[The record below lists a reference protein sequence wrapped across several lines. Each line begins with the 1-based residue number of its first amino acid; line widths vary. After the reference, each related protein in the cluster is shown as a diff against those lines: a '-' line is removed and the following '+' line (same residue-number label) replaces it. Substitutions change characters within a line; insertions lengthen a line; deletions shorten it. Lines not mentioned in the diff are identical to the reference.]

1 MGQPPG
7 AAGPGDAGST
17 ALTLTETA
25 LDREMLLV
33 PAPLGAGTEV
43 SALELERELL
53 PPEDRAPV
61 GEVRPG
67 APHPLVSQVRS
78 ALVMVALLTI
88 GLVFQLTWVSGWVHR
103 SAQNSMYNQFRSEL
117 ALGTAPLGPRHP
129 LLALG
134 QPMALITI
142 PSIGVSQ
149 VVAEG
154 TTGQVLTSGP
164 GHLRSTVFP
173 GGAGTSVIMGRSSSY
188 GGPFGRIHELRPG
201 ARIKVITQVGTSQF
215 RVIAVQHGG
224 GVVRQL
230 IPGSGRL
237 ILETADGTSYVPSG
251 VVSVI
256 ANKIGPGLSAQR
268 PLVRTVPPDQ
278 RPLGVDTGSLWL
290 VDLGLAVFGAVLA
303 AAVWTWYRR
312 GHAQAWIVFGAP
324 LLLIWFFV
332 ADQVSSLLPNLL

>member
-1 MGQPPG
+1 M
-7 AAGPGDAGST
+7 
-17 ALTLTETA
+17 TLTETA

-43 SALELERELL
+43 TALELERELL
-53 PPEDRAPV
+53 ALEDRGPV
-61 GEVRPG
+61 GEVPLG

-78 ALVMVALLTI
+78 ALVMVALLAI
-88 GLVFQLTWVSGWVHR
+88 GLVIQLTWVSAWVHR
-103 SAQNSMYNQFRSEL
+103 SAQSSLYNQFRTEL
-117 ALGTAPLGPRHP
+117 ALGTAPLGAKHP
-129 LLALG
+129 PLALG
-134 QPMALITI
+134 RPMALITI

-149 VVAEG
+149 VVSEG
-154 TTGQVLTSGP
+154 TTGKVLTSGP

-188 GGPFGRIHELRPG
+188 GGPFARVHQLRRG
-201 ARIKVITQVGTSQF
+201 ARITVITQVGTSQF

-230 IPGSGRL
+230 IPGSARL
-237 ILETADGTSYVPSG
+237 VLETADGTSYVPSG

-268 PLVRTVPPDQ
+268 PPVKTVPANQ

-303 AAVWTWYRR
+303 AAVWTWHRR

-332 ADQVSSLLPNLL
+332 AGQVTSLLPNLL